1 MDAITTV
8 EQYRKVL
15 LRINMLMNKGSQ
27 RISCEEMSEIRI
39 LRAQASE
46 YERVRYDFS
55 LVAAT
60 NEN

>member
-15 LRINMLMNKGSQ
+15 LRINLLMNKGTQ

-39 LRAQASE
+39 LRARASE
-46 YERVRYDFS
+46 YERLRYDFS
-55 LVAAT
+55 LEPT
-60 NEN
+60 ISEN